1 MGVGL
6 VSLLKALRRKGRR
19 PWILQG
25 SIFNYNHSVV
35 VSVRGSEVFSGTR

>member
-6 VSLLKALRRKGRR
+6 VFLLKALKRKGRR
-19 PWILQG
+19 PWILPG

-35 VSVRGSEVFSGTR
+35 VSVRGAEMFFGTR